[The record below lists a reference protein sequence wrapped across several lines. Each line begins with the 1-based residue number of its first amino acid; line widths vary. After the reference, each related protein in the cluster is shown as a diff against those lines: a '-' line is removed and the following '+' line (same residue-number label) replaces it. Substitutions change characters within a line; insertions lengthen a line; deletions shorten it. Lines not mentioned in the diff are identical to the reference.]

1 LPVFFSICRL
11 IFWLCTAE
19 FIYAFAGYP
28 ALLILVAC
36 LHQVFSDARYAIRR
50 RDRRQRMTGAAASP
64 AVSLVFA
71 AHNEAAIIT
80 QKMDNCAALEYP
92 GQLEIV
98 VGCDAC
104 NDGTP
109 AMALASGIPGLVV
122 KDFPGRSGKPMVLN
136 RIVPDASGEIV
147 VFSDANTMLDSDAIV
162 HLARH
167 FSDPRVGCVCGE
179 LRFTTV
185 DGAVKSEGA
194 YWRYEQLLKFFES
207 RLNMMVG
214 ANGGVFAI
222 RRDLFQPLPQFA
234 IIDDFLIAMQIRSR
248 GYRVLYDPQAVAY
261 EETAADARQ
270 EFQRRQR
277 IGAGAFHAL
286 RYTWKMLLPGAGSVF
301 FSYWSHK
308 ICRWMAPFALLFAL
322 ISAILL
328 SGQPFY
334 RLAALAGLAAIAAA
348 SYGYSLEMR
357 GRTAGIFAIPYYFL
371 SMNLALMLG
380 FFRFVAGTQTAIW
393 RRTARQ

>member
-1 LPVFFSICRL
+1 MV
-11 IFWLCTAE
+11 
-19 FIYAFAGYP
+19 
-28 ALLILVAC
+28 
-36 LHQVFSDARYAIRR
+36 H
-50 RDRRQRMTGAAASP
+50 
-64 AVSLVFA
+64 
-71 AHNEAAIIT
+71 
-80 QKMDNCAALEYP
+80 
-92 GQLEIV
+92 
-98 VGCDAC
+98 
-104 NDGTP
+104 
-109 AMALASGIPGLVV
+109 
-122 KDFPGRSGKPMVLN
+122 DFPGRTGKPMVLN
-136 RIVPDASGEIV
+136 RVVPQASGEIV

-214 ANGGVFAI
+214 ANGGVFAA
-222 RRDLFQPLPQFA
+222 RRELFEPLPQFA

-248 GYRVLYDPQAVAY
+248 GFRVLYDPQAVAY

-286 RYTWKMLLPGAGSVF
+286 RYTWRMLLPGAGSVF

-308 ICRWMAPFALLFAL
+308 ICRWMAPFALVLGL
-322 ISAILL
+322 LSAILL
-328 SGQPFY
+328 SGELFY
-334 RLAALAGLAAIAAA
+334 RYAALLGLAAIAAA
-348 SYGYSLEMR
+348 SYGYSLEVR
-357 GRTAGIFAIPYYFL
+357 GRAAGIFAIPYYFL

-380 FFRFVAGTQTAIW
+380 FFRFVSGSQTSIW
-393 RRTARQ
+393 RRTARPQ